1 MTSYEVMNGIVTKAA
16 TEESFRKDISGF
28 NKSFQFKP
36 SDAKPYYVEISNG
49 SVSLKDGEL
58 QGASATISA
67 SDQELTD
74 IFTGKL
80 DAIKAFMQG
89 QLKVSG
95 DIFSAQKLTGI
106 VSKIR
111 K

>member
-1 MTSYEVMNGIVTKAA
+1 MTSYEVMNEIMARVGQS
-16 TEESFRKDISGF
+16 ESFKKELSGF
-28 NKSFQFKP
+28 SKTFLFKP
-36 SDAKPYYVEISNG
+36 TDASPYHVEISNG
-49 SVSLKDGEL
+49 SAQLKQGEIS
-58 QGASATISA
+58 GASATISA
-67 SDQELTD
+67 TDQVLSD

-106 VSKIR
+106 VSKLR

>member
-1 MTSYEVMNGIVTKAA
+1 MASYEVMSEIIGKASA
-16 TEESFRKDISGF
+16 MDSFKKEIAGF
-28 NKSFQFKP
+28 NKTFLFKP
-36 SDAKPYYVEISNG
+36 SDAKPYHVEINNG
-49 SVSLKDGEL
+49 TAKLAEGEV
-58 QGASATISA
+58 ASPSATISA
-67 SDQELTD
+67 TDQVLSD
-74 IFTGKL
+74 IFTGKT

-106 VSKIR
+106 VSKLR